1 MKQIEQIAINVITG
15 EKTIELIDIVDEP
28 TIEPTPEE
36 LRAIYEQDVANRIR
50 QRYSID
56 EEFSILRQRDSKIE
70 EFEEY
75 NAYCELCKQEAR
87 IALNML

>member
-1 MKQIEQIAINVITG
+1 MEQKQISIDCKTG
-15 EKTIELIDIVDEP
+15 KQTIEYIDIVDEP
-28 TIEPTPEE
+28 THEPSPEE
-36 LRAIYEQDVANRIR
+36 LRQIYEQDVANRIR

-70 EFEEY
+70 EFDEY

-87 IALNML
+87 IALNMVE